1 METPTNA
8 RKLAEMARSRGWQVE
23 VTEGRGA
30 IVTTRAP
37 EGFWPAES
45 VAVRLRS
52 PRDRVRAFGV
62 WAQIGDA
69 KTKFD
74 NGVVLWRKGCK
85 PQGGAQGRVG
95 YQELRDAVSRDDC

>member
-1 METPTNA
+1 METPNNA
-8 RKLAEMARSRGWQVE
+8 RKLAELARSRGWRAE
-23 VTEGRGA
+23 ITHGRGA
-30 IVTTRAP
+30 LLSNKAP

-52 PRDRVRAFGV
+52 PRDHVRAFGV
-62 WAQIGDA
+62 WAQIGEK

-74 NGVVLWRKGCK
+74 NGVALWRSGCK
-85 PQGGAQGRVG
+85 PDDAPQGKVG